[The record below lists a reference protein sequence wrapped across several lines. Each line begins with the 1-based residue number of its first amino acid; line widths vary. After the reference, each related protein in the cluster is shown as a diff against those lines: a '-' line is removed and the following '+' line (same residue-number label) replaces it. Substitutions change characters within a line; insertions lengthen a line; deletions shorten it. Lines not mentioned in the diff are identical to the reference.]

1 MIWAIFAM
9 LLIMSLVAIFA
20 SYTMVGGILLII
32 LICALLALGIHS
44 IRRIRVE

>member
-1 MIWAIFAM
+1 MIWAILAM

-32 LICALLALGIHS
+32 LICGLLALGVYT
-44 IRRIRVE
+44 IRRIRIE